1 MRRRGVPDDGDADGP
16 DGVRLLPPAQYQTAG
31 LRGVSGPFADDA
43 ILCRCGRPAPSC
55 RLACLMMPHE
65 WGARLHCVGARL
77 QCVAATPLM
86 AIQRLTRPLV
96 DEIGPHVPRI
106 PRPRPCAGPALRP
119 RGLYHVLVAI
129 LTAVAVRE
137 RGQIQRRRDAPA
149 AVASSTALRNGRMC
163 TTGMR
168 LAKLH
173 NDTKRNARERNN
185 TKNKQT
191 TEIDAQQ

>member
-1 MRRRGVPDDGDADGP
+1 
-16 DGVRLLPPAQYQTAG
+16 
-31 LRGVSGPFADDA
+31 
-43 ILCRCGRPAPSC
+43 
-55 RLACLMMPHE
+55 MMPRV
-65 WGARLHCVGARL
+65 WGGRLHCVGARL

-86 AIQRLTRPLV
+86 AIQRLTRPLEV
-96 DEIGPHVPRI
+96 GPHVPRI
-106 PRPRPCAGPALRP
+106 QRPRPCPSPALRP

-149 AVASSTALRNGRMC
+149 AVASSTAVRNGRMC

-173 NDTKRNARERNN
+173 NDTKRNERERKTPKHEATN
-185 TKNKQT
+185 
-191 TEIDAQQ
+191 